1 MAKNYSNFVKKI
13 SKNSFSSFIKKR
25 YPDLPC
31 LIFGK
36 DNNNNTPMEL
46 CETVVEN
53 KKVLDKKAQSDYI
66 KYINLFKLRN
76 IYII

>member
-36 DNNNNTPMEL
+36 DNNTPMEL

-53 KKVLDKKAQSDYI
+53 KKVLDKNYQSNYI
-66 KYINLFKLRN
+66 KYINLFKLRA
-76 IYII
+76 IYIII